1 MDVDCKDRNK
11 YELIQANYMA
21 PIKSQTF
28 AFVLA
33 LIFISFI
40 LTTVYSPSSLSDVMI
55 KSGSE
60 TQPSAKA
67 KMAFSPRKI
76 HHGSHPTVYSVAAGR
91 EFQDAKHEVPT
102 GPNPISNP

>member
-1 MDVDCKDRNK
+1 
-11 YELIQANYMA
+11 MA
-21 PIKSQTF
+21 PVKSQTVV
-28 AFVLA
+28 FVVA
-33 LIFISFI
+33 LIFISLI
-40 LTTVYSPSSLSDVMI
+40 LTSVYSPSSYVMR
-55 KSGSE
+55 KSGSK

-67 KMAFSPRKI
+67 KMAFSPRKT

>member
-1 MDVDCKDRNK
+1 
-11 YELIQANYMA
+11 MA

-40 LTTVYSPSSLSDVMI
+40 LTTVYSPSSISDVMI
-55 KSGSE
+55 KSGSV
-60 TQPSAKA
+60 TQPSE
-67 KMAFSPRKI
+67 I